1 VQRGFALI
9 ALLALAALISAF
21 LIASTLNL
29 TAAGDSN
36 DRAQRTIDVLT
47 KAKAALIAHAATE
60 QWQLYKALP
69 NTPAT
74 DPNTYFQPGALPC
87 PDKDNDGDA
96 DCVGLGI
103 GPNSSIIGR
112 LPWKSMGI
120 DDLRDSSGE
129 RLWYAVSHHFRK
141 MQCSSPNV
149 PAGCTTINSD
159 TQACDTP
166 ACLAGESHLTVNGT
180 APASN
185 LVAIVFAPGAALDL
199 RAVGGPLQDRGAGPN
214 VPANYLENFNLGDGT
229 HFTFTTALPTN
240 TFNDRLLV
248 ITQADLM
255 AAVEPV
261 VAAKIEGDVK
271 PLLQDY
277 FTKWGRYPFAKTF
290 ASPPVA
296 QSAYLGTVSQ
306 TMGLLPVTND
316 TALVTWASATATSI
330 VGSGT
335 GYYDGTTNAISP
347 NPTTCS
353 ISSPPPPQTVT
364 CTVIYDRSGP
374 GGWDDRPDIKL
385 EILLANASMSF
396 AGPSMVAPD
405 DSNIVMVDRD
415 GIPLGGTPY
424 GQWSAIGSP
433 PNPPTRSFVARA
445 DGSGAVTYTGRLQN
459 ARDTNAKVTI
469 TVPLP
474 APYLPRL
481 TNISP
486 TNPNITWFTS
496 NQWYRQTYYAIS
508 PGFAPGGV
516 PPGATCIPG
525 PGTPSCCNP
534 LPTVAPTPSCL
545 TVNNLRPVAPANCTP
560 GNPTA
565 DPCST
570 VNKQALLILAVRTLN
585 GVLRPTGNVADYL
598 ENANLTAANSTTPF
612 VYEHRAGVPT
622 AINDRV
628 VVVSPP

>member
-1 VQRGFALI
+1 MSAL
-9 ALLALAALISAF
+9 
-21 LIASTLNL
+21 
-29 TAAGDSN
+29 
-36 DRAQRTIDVLT
+36 RQ
-47 KAKAALIAHAATE
+47 AKAALIAYAASE
-60 QWQLYKALP
+60 QWQLFKGEV
-69 NTPAT
+69 TT
-74 DPNTYFQPGALPC
+74 QPGALPC
-87 PDKDNDGDA
+87 PDILHDGTENEEGDS
-96 DCVGLGI
+96 DCVL
-103 GPNSSIIGR
+103 PLTSSLIGR
-112 LPWKSMGI
+112 LPFKTLGI
-120 DDLRDSSGE
+120 NDLRDASGE
-129 RLWYAVSHHFRK
+129 QLWYALSANFRK
-141 MQCSSPNV
+141 AS
-149 PAGCTTINSD
+149 GTTVINSD
-159 TQACDTP
+159 TQPCDTP
-166 ACLAGESHLTVNGT
+166 ACNPLEIHLTVTGT

-185 LVAIVFAPGAALDL
+185 VVAVLFAPGEAILGQTRSSNPTDPAH
-199 RAVGGPLQDRGAGPN
+199 N
-214 VPANYLENFNLGDGT
+214 NPANYLENFSLNVDGI
-229 HFTFTTALPTN
+229 HFTFTTAQPSD
-240 TFNDRLLV
+240 TFNDRVLV

-261 VAAKIEGDVK
+261 VAARIERDVK

-277 FTKWGRYPFAKTF
+277 FAKWGSYPFAKTF

-364 CTVIYDRSGP
+364 CTVIYARSGAV
-374 GGWDDRPDIKL
+374 GWDDRPDIKL

-496 NQWYRQTYYAIS
+496 NQWYRQTYHAIS

-570 VNKQALLILAVRTLN
+570 VNKQALLILAGRTLN

-598 ENANLTAANSTTPF
+598 ENANLTAANGTTPF

-622 AINDRV
+622 TINDRV
-628 VVVSPP
+628 VVVSP

>member
-1 VQRGFALI
+1 MHRGESARVQRGFALI
-9 ALLALAALISAF
+9 ALLSLAALFAAF
-21 LIASTLNL
+21 LIASALNF
-29 TAAGDSN
+29 TSAGN
-36 DRAQRTIDVLT
+36 TNEREDRSMSALR
-47 KAKAALIAHAATE
+47 KAKAALIAYAASE
-60 QWQLYKALP
+60 QWQAYKFQTT
-69 NTPAT
+69 N
-74 DPNTYFQPGALPC
+74 QPGGLPC
-87 PDKDNDGDA
+87 PDNNDTGVSPGICPAAA
-96 DCVGLGI
+96 DRV
-103 GPNSSIIGR
+103 GR
-112 LPWKSMGI
+112 LPWATIGSE
-120 DDLRDSSGE
+120 DLRDASGE
-129 RLWYAVSHHFRK
+129 RLWYAVSSNFYK
-141 MQCSSPNV
+141 N
-149 PAGCTTINSD
+149 AANIINSD
-159 TQACDTP
+159 TP
-166 ACLAGESHLTVNGT
+166 GLLTVTGA

-185 LVAIVFAPGAALDL
+185 VVAVVIAPGEALSGQDHIAQHNNPAAYLEGVTASTPDYVFSSVAIPS
-199 RAVGGPLQDRGAGPN
+199 
-214 VPANYLENFNLGDGT
+214 GT
-229 HFTFTTALPTN
+229 A
-240 TFNDRLLV
+240 NDRLLV

-261 VAAKIEGDVK
+261 VAARIERDVK

-277 FTKWGRYPFAKTF
+277 FGKWGAYPFAAPF
-290 ASPPVA
+290 VAPPA
-296 QSAYLGTVSQ
+296 GQSAYQGASNQ
-306 TMGLLPVTND
+306 TMGLLPL
-316 TALVTWASATATSI
+316 TADLTWLTWASATATSI

-335 GYYDGTTNAISP
+335 GYYDGTTNTISP

-364 CTVIYDRSGP
+364 CTVNYCCSGA

-405 DSNIVMVDRD
+405 DSNIVMVDRG
-415 GIPLGGTPY
+415 GIPLDGTPY

-508 PGFAPGGV
+508 SGLAPGGV
-516 PPGATCIPG
+516 G
-525 PGTPSCCNP
+525 SCNP
-534 LPTVAPTPSCL
+534 PVPTSPACL
-545 TVNNLRPVAPANCTP
+545 TVNNLP
-560 GNPTA
+560 GTTN
-565 DPCST
+565 
-570 VNKQALLILAVRTLN
+570 NKQAIVVFFGRALDGQIRPGTLAN
-585 GVLRPTGNVADYL
+585 YL
-598 ENANLTAANSTTPF
+598 EGENSTPADLIF
-612 VYEHRAGVPT
+612 EHRAGT
-622 AINDRV
+622 ATTINDRV